1 MPRYLTKSRFK
12 MAVECPTKLFYTAKD
27 KIYRNIKDEDSFLQS
42 LADGGFQVGKLAQL
56 LWPEGHEVS
65 SKDHAEAIEETQQY
79 LSLKGKVVL
88 FEPAIPYKNLF
99 IRIDVIVKHE
109 TSIELIEV
117 KAKSYNSGEP
127 KLLGARGEILSD
139 MLPYLQDVAFQK
151 YVLSQV
157 YPQMTITS
165 YLMMPDKSVKATING
180 LNQLFKV
187 KRKGKN
193 AEVAV
198 APRATEVI
206 HEVGKLLAKVNVD
219 VYVDRILANP
229 ITYPGGKEFLPKI
242 ADYWAHE
249 YEVDQKIPPTLSSA
263 CQNCE
268 FHTQQG
274 DPLKSGFIECLQEV
288 TKMSETQIRKGT
300 IFDVSGLRNKDQ
312 YLSQGLFTP
321 AHLKSVIEVK
331 DDKEG
336 LSLSQ
341 RQHLQCSGISPEHDK
356 GGFYFDTELI
366 QDEMDSWV
374 YPLHMIDFETSTMA
388 LPFFKGMRPY
398 ETIAFQFSHHVM
410 HEDGS
415 VKHVGEF
422 IHAKPGEF
430 PNFEFVRALKKQLEK
445 DNGTIFCWAPHEN
458 SVLIAI
464 SLQMNQLE
472 LELPDKQ
479 ELQQFIKSI
488 TKGGKRQMVDLNI
501 LAQRA
506 YYHPMTFGRTSI
518 KKILPAVLNTS
529 PFLKAKYSTAIY
541 GSTIQQQGA
550 ISSLNFKDYTWWQE
564 KEGKVVDPYESL
576 KFLANEMLGEEG
588 INALVL
594 EEVEIAEGGAAAMA
608 YGRLQF
614 EDLSDQN
621 RKKIE
626 SALLRYCELDTLAMI
641 MVVEAWR
648 EWCL

>member
-88 FEPAIPYKNLF
+88 FEPAIRFNNLF
-99 IRIDVIVKHE
+99 IRIDVLVKHE
-109 TSIELIEV
+109 TVMELIEV
-117 KAKSYNSGEP
+117 KAKSYNSKEP
-127 KLLGARGEILSD
+127 KILGARGGILSD

-165 YLMMPDKSVKATING
+165 YLMMPDKSVKATIDG

-187 KRKGKN
+187 KREGKN
-193 AEVAV
+193 TEVTV

-206 HEVGKLLAKVNVD
+206 HEVGNVLAKVNVD
-219 VYVDRILANP
+219 EYVDMILANP
-229 ITYPGGKEFLPKI
+229 ISYPGGKEFLPKI

-249 YEVDQKIPPTLSSA
+249 YEEDQKIPPTLSSA
-263 CQNCE
+263 CKDCE
-268 FHTQQG
+268 FRTQEG

-288 TKMSETQIRKGT
+288 TKMSEAQIRQGT

-366 QDEMDSWV
+366 QGEMDSWV

-415 VKHVGEF
+415 VEHVGEF
-422 IHAKPGEF
+422 IYAKPGEF

-445 DNGTIFCWAPHEN
+445 DKGTIFCWAPHEN
-458 SVLIAI
+458 TVLNTISV
-464 SLQMNQLE
+464 QMNQSE
-472 LELPDKQ
+472 LELLDKQ

-541 GSTIQQQGA
+541 GSTIEQQGA
-550 ISSLNFKDYTWWQE
+550 ISSLNFKDHTWWQE
-564 KEGKVVDPYESL
+564 KEGKVIDPYESL
-576 KFLANEMLGEEG
+576 KFLATEMLDEEG
-588 INALVL
+588 IDALAL
-594 EEVEIAEGGAAAMA
+594 EEMEIAEGGAAAMA

-614 EDLSDQN
+614 EDLSEQN

-626 SALLRYCELDTLAMI
+626 SALLRYCELDTLAMV